1 MTNSNFPFICINNS
15 KYQFLE
21 AGQDKERHYTTLIK
35 LDEKYVLFDD
45 DNVLP
50 LFIYHGYNR
59 NSFDFIKRY
68 NSFLKKKIAE
78 EIKTT
83 VYKDQN
89 STSNHSVNTDQTQLF

>member
-1 MTNSNFPFICINNS
+1 MKCDIKKLVTNSNFPFICINNS

-21 AGQDKERHYTTLIK
+21 AAIFEGQDKERHYTTLIK

-50 LFIYHGYNR
+50 LFIYHGCNR

-68 NSFLKKKIAE
+68 NSFLKKKLQ
-78 EIKTT
+78 K
-83 VYKDQN
+83 K
-89 STSNHSVNTDQTQLF
+89 